1 MKELKRRTPNSE
13 LKTHTECVVMIPIIS
28 IVGKSD
34 SGKTTLIE
42 KLVPELSQRGY
53 RVATVKHDMHG
64 FEVDR
69 EGKDSWRHK
78 QAGAHTVVISSPQ
91 KLALIRDVEKDLTL
105 DEIRGK
111 WIQDVD
117 LILSEGYK
125 RDVQPKIEIFRKE
138 KHKKLLCTK
147 KDNLIAIVSNQK
159 FRVGVPCF
167 DLEDMRGLANFI
179 EKELLKSKKEKEIFL
194 RVDGRPISMT
204 PFVKDFL
211 TKTIKGM
218 VSSLRGCETP
228 EQIEIHIE
236 EREKGQ

>member
-1 MKELKRRTPNSE
+1 
-13 LKTHTECVVMIPIIS
+13 MIPIIS

-42 KLVPELSQRGY
+42 KLVPQLTRRGY

-91 KLALIRDVEKDLTL
+91 KVALIRDVEKDLTL
-105 DEIRGK
+105 DEIRER

-125 RDVQPKIEIFRKE
+125 RDVQPKIEVFRKE

-147 KDNLIAIVSNQK
+147 KDNLVAVVSDQK
-159 FRVGVPCF
+159 LRVGVPCF
-167 DLEDMRGLANFI
+167 DLEDMKGLSNFI
-179 EKELLKSKKEKEIFL
+179 EKEFLKSKKERGISLK
-194 RVDGRPISMT
+194 VDGRLIPMT

-211 TKTIKGM
+211 TKSVKGM
-218 VSSLRGCETP
+218 LSALKGCETSK
-228 EQIEIHIE
+228 EIEIWIE
-236 EREKGQ
+236 E

>member
-13 LKTHTECVVMIPIIS
+13 LKTRTECVVMIPIIS

-179 EKELLKSKKEKEIFL
+179 EKEVLKSKKEKEIFL